1 MDKVPARHKETWWR
15 NDDVSNSVSKRW
27 KLCKEWKQ
35 GSTSKEKYLEAKNR
49 IKKNCLPGK
58 LLFNGTMKNVFKIA
72 ERTFKTNQDV
82 FVEQYIRNDDGV

>member
-1 MDKVPARHKETWWR
+1 MDKVSARHKETWWR

-35 GSTSKEKYLEAKNR
+35 GNTSKEKYLEAKNR

-58 LLFNGTMKNVFKIA
+58 LLFNGTMKMCLRLLRGRSKLIKMFL
-72 ERTFKTNQDV
+72 
-82 FVEQYIRNDDGV
+82 

>member
-1 MDKVPARHKETWWR
+1 MDKVPARHKDIWWR

-58 LLFNGTMKNVFKIA
+58 LLFNGTMKMGLRLLRGRSKLIKMFL
-72 ERTFKTNQDV
+72 
-82 FVEQYIRNDDGV
+82 